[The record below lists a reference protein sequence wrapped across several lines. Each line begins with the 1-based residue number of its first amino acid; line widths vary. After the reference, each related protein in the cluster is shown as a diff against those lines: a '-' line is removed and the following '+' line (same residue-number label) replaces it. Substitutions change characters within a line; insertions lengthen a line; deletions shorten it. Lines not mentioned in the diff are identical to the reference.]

1 MNNFVNVF
9 NSFRSIK
16 TTYTNNGKIEDIIMS
31 YISIFEKPDD
41 GGKK

>member
-1 MNNFVNVF
+1 M
-9 NSFRSIK
+9 ILDWK
-16 TTYTNNGKIEDIIMS
+16 KILIPYEMKGGKIEDIIMS